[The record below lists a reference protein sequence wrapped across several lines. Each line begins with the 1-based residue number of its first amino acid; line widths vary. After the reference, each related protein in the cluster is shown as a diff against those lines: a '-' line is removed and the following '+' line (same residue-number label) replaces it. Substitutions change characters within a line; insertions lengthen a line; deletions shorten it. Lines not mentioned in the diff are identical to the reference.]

1 MRPRTFI
8 LLILVLVVAA
18 VAVIAFFFLRS
29 GDNPLADLLPGN
41 EQSQVE
47 DDSPQEPGAPTPT
60 ATPETSFVSVV
71 VARVKLPVGEMITE
85 DLIDVELRPDD
96 NVAVLAQVTFDQA
109 DQVVGQIVKTEI
121 PAGQEI
127 LRPMLALNPTDLASL
142 GSDLSL
148 YVDQGRVAVAFPINR
163 LSGAAYAMR
172 PGDLVDVFMSL
183 TLVEVDEEFQTAL
196 QNYEERVF
204 EPDLLEGRSFLF
216 PETLQGRLEVIPG
229 LNIVGL
235 IGPSSG
241 QKQIPRQVT
250 QLTLQQVQV
259 VWMGNWLDPING
271 YAPEFASDA
280 IMSATPTPVPVD
292 GQADGQPAPGPTP
305 TKQRPE
311 DRPDV
316 VILSMTA
323 QDALALKYALET
335 GIDISLVLRSQGDS
349 SVFITTSVSLPQIV
363 EQGVLTIPEPNPFSL
378 EPRIELVPTPGL
390 PDVPQQ
396 EQ

>member
-18 VAVIAFFFLRS
+18 VAVIAFFLLRS
-29 GDNPLADLLPGN
+29 GDNLLADLLPGN
-41 EQSQVE
+41 NQQQVE
-47 DDSPQEPGAPTPT
+47 ESDAQEPGLPPPT
-60 ATPETSFVSVV
+60 ATPDTNYVPVV
-71 VARVKLPVGEMITE
+71 VARVKLPVGELITE
-85 DLIDVELRPDD
+85 ELIKVERRPDD

-109 DQVVGQIVKTEI
+109 DQVIGQIVKTEI

-148 YVDQGRVAVAFPINR
+148 YVDQGRVAVAFPISH

-183 TLVEVDEEFQTAL
+183 TLVEVDEDFQTAL
-196 QNYEERVF
+196 LNLEERVF
-204 EPDLLEGRSFLF
+204 EPDLLEGRAFLF
-216 PETLQGRLEVIPG
+216 PKALQGRLEVIPG

-235 IGPSSG
+235 IGPSRE
-241 QKQIPRQVT
+241 QTQIPRKVT

-259 VWMGNWLDPING
+259 LWVGNWLDPVNG
-271 YAPEFASDA
+271 YAPEFSSEAVL
-280 IMSATPTPVPVD
+280 SATPVPAAAGGD
-292 GQADGQPAPGPTP
+292 GQAVPLPTP

-316 VILSMTA
+316 VILSMSA

-335 GIDISLVLRSQGDS
+335 GIDVALVLRSQGDS

-363 EQGVLTIPEPNPFSL
+363 QQGLLAIPQQNTFSL

-390 PDVPQQ
+390 PDVPLTDQ
-396 EQ
+396 